1 MRARS
6 HIFLLLAAVALLLS
20 TSAISQWSMN
30 RDRDRLHLA
39 QGRPLADAPPALAFT
54 SMALGGFS
62 GIIANA
68 LWIRSSDLQES
79 GKYFELIQLADWITK
94 LQPRF
99 APVWDFQAWNLA
111 YNVSVK
117 FPKAEERWKWINEG
131 ISLIR
136 DQGLKYNPRDPQLF
150 HRLAYLYQHKIGD
163 RTDTFNIRYKRF
175 FIDEMEELFGGPT
188 INWAALSHPLSE
200 EETERVRRL
209 KEDYKLDPEVM
220 KKVDDLYGPLEWRA
234 PETHAVYWASR
245 GLDVAQKQ
253 RLIRLR
259 RVVYQSLQMLVLRG
273 QLLDYPNGDME
284 WIPNPNLVARANLAY
299 EQMRR
304 DNPGLTENMGN
315 AHMNFLILAVAQ
327 MHLAGREREARL
339 WYNYVQTNYPEE
351 EKIKAPFEEFAT
363 ARIEEYV
370 RKSGRNKANSVLA
383 ALWRRHYRYLADGE
397 GNAATMMKVL
407 IRQVY
412 DVYGERFAQADKV
425 RVALP
430 EFEPFREV
438 ILRQL
443 IENPA
448 GFSDTRAIKL
458 CALLRIPYPQQTRE
472 LAAARVQLPPQA
484 VRRNDPVYN
493 RQSGEDF
500 LRRNALRKVV
510 ATFDSGLQMEVVVAG
525 EGDYPGPESRV
536 VVRYQGRLLDNSIF
550 DTTYEDEDTRTF
562 KVSEVIPGWR
572 EALQNMKP
580 GGRSLLYVPSHLAYG
595 EAGNSDIPANSVLK
609 FDLTLLEIK

>member
-1 MRARS
+1 MRSKS
-6 HIFLLLAAVALLLS
+6 HRFLLVAGVVLLLLLS
-20 TSAISQWSMN
+20 AVSQRSMN

-39 QGRPLADAPPALAFT
+39 QGRPLDDAPPVLAFT

-117 FPKAEERWKWINEG
+117 FPQAEERWKWINEG

-136 DQGLKYNPRDPQLF
+136 DQGLRYNPRNPQLF

-175 FIDEMEELFGGPT
+175 FIDEMEDLFGGPT
-188 INWAALSHPLSE
+188 INWAALSNPLTDE
-200 EETERVRRL
+200 EHERLRRL
-209 KEDYKLDPEVM
+209 KEDYKMEPEFM

-234 PETHAVYWASR
+234 PETHAIYWASR

-284 WIPNPNLVARANLAY
+284 WIPDPNLVERANFAY

-327 MHLAGREREARL
+327 MHLAGREREARI
-339 WYNYVQTNYPEE
+339 WYKYVQTHYPEE
-351 EKIKAPFEEFAT
+351 EKIQAPFEEFAT

-397 GNAATMMKVL
+397 SNAATMMVVL
-407 IRQVY
+407 IQQVY
-412 DVYGERFAQADKV
+412 AVYGERFAQADKV

-430 EFEPFREV
+430 EFESFRQE

-448 GFSDTRAIKL
+448 GFSDARAISL
-458 CALLRIPYPQQTRE
+458 CGLLNIPYPQETRE
-472 LAAARVQLPPQA
+472 LSVARIQLPPQA
-484 VRRNDPVYN
+484 VRKNDPDYN
-493 RQSGEDF
+493 RKIGADF
-500 LRRNALRKVV
+500 LRRNGRRKVV
-510 ATFDSGLQMEVVVAG
+510 STFNSGLQMEVVTEG
-525 EGDYPGPESRV
+525 EGNFPGPESNV

-550 DTTYEDEDTRTF
+550 DTTYEDEDRRTF
-562 KVSEVIPGWR
+562 KVSAVIPGWR

-580 GGRSLLYVPSHLAYG
+580 GGRCLIYVPPELAYG
-595 EAGNSDIPANSVLK
+595 ETGNSEIPPNAVLK
-609 FDLTLLEIK
+609 FDLSLLEIK